1 MYVNAIQVVQN
12 LLVGIMLIYKPPPET
27 NQKLQYM

>member
-12 LLVGIMLIYKPPPET
+12 LLVGIMFIYKPPPET
-27 NQKLQYM
+27 NQTE